1 MRFRSRL
8 FCGFR
13 LSVLLAAF
21 LCVFVSCAS
30 RGVSS
35 ASSASSE
42 SAAAGE
48 RADPR
53 LFQWTGD
60 PDYRSPHHAEIR
72 KDALTNQSGNLSPK
86 WQEDSVFYHIWVK
99 SFNDYDG
106 DGVGDFRGITA
117 KLDYI
122 KNDVGADAIWLS
134 PIFDCVGKGGAPGYN
149 MHGYDTVDYYEVNEY
164 FGTMNHLEE
173 LLREAH
179 RRGIKVIFD
188 FVPNHT
194 SSAHPWFLLS
204 AQRDSDKSDWYL
216 WSRDK
221 LNWAPMGNSATW
233 HRNMDRN
240 EWYYGAF
247 WSGMPDLNY
256 RNREVRE
263 EMKNVVRFWLNKGF
277 DGVRIDAVRYLAEDA
292 DETGRVTL
300 NGLVDTSFTH
310 DFFRE
315 LQEEVISPYA
325 ELGHPKFM
333 IGEAW
338 VNNNPSR
345 LQRYFGVNG
354 QPEFDA
360 VFDFDFSNA
369 VAMGVRFRNTGIFR
383 YDVNVPTEAAQY
395 ASYGVF
401 LSNHDNLSNRPA
413 SVFKTEKE
421 LRLASSLGLLFP
433 AIPFVYYGNEIGQK
447 DEPGLG
453 GQDVRLRFPFDWSA
467 AEAQMNDSASLL
479 SLHRKLTA
487 LRADHP
493 ALRKGQR
500 ILFTNLSSGV
510 SGDSLPQT
518 GAWALVHGSDVL
530 ICVVNL
536 SLEEIPSVAIN
547 LEPLFEQTGMTA
559 SSINM
564 LTPVFTE
571 LSVPLSP
578 AHASVSAGMVAEF
591 KNLGAQDVQI
601 YSIKTK

>member
-1 MRFRSRL
+1 MSSLFSR
-8 FCGFR
+8 FR
-13 LSVLLAAF
+13 LSALAVLFLGFAF
-21 LCVFVSCAS
+21 ASCAS
-30 RGVSS
+30 RGPAVDS
-35 ASSASSE
+35 ASTAAVSAPSP
-42 SAAAGE
+42 AARPASGE
-48 RADPR
+48 AADPR
-53 LFQWTGD
+53 LFEWTGD
-60 PDYRSPHHAEIR
+60 PDYRSPRHAEIR
-72 KDALTNQSGNLSPK
+72 ASSLANQAKNLSPK

-134 PIFDCVGKGGAPGYN
+134 PIFDCAGKGGAPGYN

-164 FGTMNHLEE
+164 FGNMDHLEE

-179 RRGIKVIFD
+179 SRGMKVIFD
-188 FVPNHT
+188 YVPNHT

-204 AQRDSDKSDWYL
+204 SRRDPEKQDWYL
-216 WSRDK
+216 WSREK

-233 HRNMDRN
+233 HRNMDRG

-277 DGVRIDAVRYLAEDA
+277 DGVRIDAVRYLAEEA
-292 DETGRVTL
+292 DESGRVSL
-300 NGLVDTSFTH
+300 AGLVDTEPTH
-310 DFFRE
+310 DFFEE
-315 LQEEVISPYA
+315 LQEEVVSRYA

-338 VNNNPSR
+338 INNNPSR
-345 LQRYFGVNG
+345 LQRYFGANG
-354 QPEFDA
+354 DAEFDA
-360 VFDFDFSNA
+360 LFDFDFSNA

-383 YDVNVPTEAAQY
+383 YGADIPDEAAAR

-401 LSNHDNLSNRPA
+401 LSNHDNLSSRPGTI
-413 SVFKTEKE
+413 FKTDRE

-433 AIPFVYYGNEIGQK
+433 GIPFLYYGNEIGQK

-467 AEAQMNDSASLL
+467 AQAQIGDSASLL
-479 SLHRKLTA
+479 ALHRRLIA
-487 LRADHP
+487 LRNAHP

-500 ILFTNLSSGV
+500 ILLPGV
-510 SGDSLPQT
+510 TSAETGETLPQT
-518 GAWALVHGSDVL
+518 GAWALVRGSDIL
-530 ICVVNL
+530 ICAVNL
-536 SLEEIPSVAIN
+536 SLAEIPAVRID
-547 LEPLFEQTGMTA
+547 LEPLFSQTG
-559 SSINM
+559 
-564 LTPVFTE
+564 
-571 LSVPLSP
+571 LSP
-578 AHASVSAGMVAEF
+578 AAIKAMSPEFPETAAALSPRGTIAEF
-591 KNLGAQDVQI
+591 KNLGAQDFQL
-601 YSIKTK
+601 YSMQTE